1 MKVVNLELPESG
13 LVVIDCEKRKI
24 ITAIAP
30 QKIPSGKNKSS
41 LRVLF
46 TREIHNDWRC
56 MFLRKNEFVCSLKSL
71 KDIISMVAKKDD
83 SNFWLK

>member
-13 LVVIDCEKRKI
+13 LVIIDCEKKKI

-30 QKIPSGKNKSS
+30 QKIPPGKNKSS
-41 LRVLF
+41 LRVLL
-46 TREIHNDWRC
+46 TRKNHNYWRC
-56 MFLRKNEFVCSLKSL
+56 IFLRENEFVCSLKSL
-71 KDIISMVAKKDD
+71 KDIITMVAKKDD

>member
-13 LVVIDCEKRKI
+13 LVVIDCENKKI
-24 ITAIAP
+24 ITAISP
-30 QKIPSGKNKSS
+30 QKLSSVKNKSP
-41 LRVLF
+41 LRVLL
-46 TREIHNDWRC
+46 TRESYNDWRH

-71 KDIISMVAKKDD
+71 TDIISMAAKQDD

>member
-13 LVVIDCEKRKI
+13 LVVIDCENKKI

-30 QKIPSGKNKSS
+30 QKIHSGKSKSP
-41 LRVLF
+41 LRVLL
-46 TREIHNDWRC
+46 TRESHKKWRH

>member
-13 LVVIDCEKRKI
+13 LVVIDCEKKKI

-30 QKIPSGKNKSS
+30 QEIPPGKNKSS
-41 LRVLF
+41 LRVLL
-46 TREIHNDWRC
+46 TREKHNYWRH

-71 KDIISMVAKKDD
+71 KDIISMAAKKGD
-83 SNFWLK
+83 SYFWLK